1 MTELEKIARAKMYM
15 DKLANGID
23 PLSDWPVPEEE
34 LINNVRLSRCFF
46 FVADVLRQVLENGG
60 TKPAKRTEKV
70 PLAVPVEVRSRFAY
84 SETPI
89 AASEIARRVND
100 LIDTDKM
107 KKLSYAGIAAWL
119 LEAGLLEQVQTSAGR
134 QRKRPTENG
143 RAMGIS
149 IEDRVSQNGPYQVV
163 VYNTEA
169 QRFIVDN
176 LDAIIALA
184 HMSKKRKEKQTADA

>member
-1 MTELEKIARAKMYM
+1 MTELEKIARAKLYM
-15 DKLANGID
+15 EKLANGIN
-23 PLSDWPVPEEE
+23 PLNDQSIPEEE

-46 FVADVLRQVLENGG
+46 FVADVLRQVVENGG
-60 TKPAKRTEKV
+60 TKPVKRAEKA
-70 PLAVPVEVRSRFAY
+70 PLEVTVEVRSRFAY
-84 SETPI
+84 SDTPI

-119 LEAGLLEQVQTSAGR
+119 IEAGLLEQVQTSAGR

-169 QRFIVDN
+169 QHFIVDN
-176 LDAIIALA
+176 LDAITAQMRNA
-184 HMSKKRKEKQTADA
+184 KEQK